1 MTLRWTA
8 VRALALLIPV
18 AALSAQSNAK
28 IPRDTFD
35 AWMSR
40 LSNAGRWG
48 SDDQLGTLNLITPAK
63 RRAAAQSVREGIT
76 ISLGNELVTGAD
88 SNLIAPLRFG
98 LMQFPYDTLA
108 TAAVDTLWVLVHG
121 WKFTHVDAIS
131 HFTYRG
137 AMYNSHP
144 TSHLRPEGASRL
156 DIDKMHAGIVSRGV
170 LVDMARHKGVPF
182 LAAST
187 PITAADIEAWER
199 ANNVR
204 IEQGDVLL
212 LRTGRAERT
221 KAYGPWVVRN
231 STAGP
236 HPSLAFWLKARG
248 VAALGSDV
256 ANEVSPSLVPGNGDP
271 LHFLTIVAQGM
282 PLFDNLNLEALATE
296 AAARSRPTF
305 MFVAAPL
312 RIRGGTGSP
321 LNPLAIF

>member
-1 MTLRWTA
+1 MSLRLIAFITLL
-8 VRALALLIPV
+8 VIPWPP
-18 AALSAQSNAK
+18 ALSQPGQRIS
-28 IPRDTFD
+28 RDTFD
-35 AWMSR
+35 AWMTR
-40 LSNAGRWG
+40 LSNSGRWG
-48 SDDQLGTLNLITPAK
+48 ADDQLGTLNLITPAK
-63 RRAAAQSVREGIT
+63 RRAAAQSVRDGIT
-76 ISLGNELVTGAD
+76 ISLANELVTGAD

-137 AMYNSHP
+137 SMYNRHA
-144 TSHLRPEGASRL
+144 TSHLRAEGANRL
-156 DIDKMHAGIVSRGV
+156 GIDNMHAGIVSRGV
-170 LVDMARHKGVPF
+170 LVDMARHKSVPF

-187 PITAADIEAWER
+187 PITASDIEAWER

-204 IEQGDVLL
+204 IEEGDVLL
-212 LRTGRAERT
+212 IRTGRAERT
-221 KAYGPWVVRN
+221 KAQGPWTVRE

-236 HPSLAFWLKARG
+236 HPSLAFWLKTRG

-282 PLFDNLNLEALATE
+282 PLFDNLNLEALAAE
-296 AAARSRPTF
+296 AATRSRPTF

>member
-1 MTLRWTA
+1 MRRRLITL
-8 VRALALLIPV
+8 LLVLPFASV
-18 AALSAQSNAK
+18 LSQPGQQ

-48 SDDQLGTLNLITPAK
+48 ADDQLGTLNLITPAK
-63 RRAAAQSVREGIT
+63 RRAAAQSVREGISV
-76 ISLGNELVTGAD
+76 SLANELATGAD
-88 SNLIAPLRFG
+88 SNVIAPLRFG
-98 LMQFPYDTLA
+98 LMQLPYDTLA
-108 TAAVDTLWVLVHG
+108 TAALDTLWLLVHG

-137 AMYNSHP
+137 HMYNRLA
-144 TSHLRPEGASRL
+144 TDHLRPEGANRL
-156 DIDKMHAGIVSRGV
+156 GVDNMHAGIVSRGV

-187 PITAADIEAWER
+187 PIMASDIEDWER
-199 ANNVR
+199 ANKVR

-212 LRTGRAERT
+212 IRTGRAERT
-221 KAYGPWVVRN
+221 RAQGPWVVRQ

-248 VAALGSDV
+248 VAALGSDA

-282 PLFDNLNLEALATE
+282 PLFDNLDLEALATT

-305 MFVAAPL
+305 LFVAAPL